1 MDFNYHNLITIAQE
15 IEVRAEE
22 PVEGGIGQAD
32 QVAQRN
38 GVGVLL
44 GKFLNLKSVRFRLHI
59 IKTTTTVI

>member
-15 IEVRAEE
+15 IEVGAEE